1 MAKIDIV
8 ELCNKLDTHDIRYKF
23 QDEDTL
29 LVMGRFLVQGRY
41 GRILDTRR
49 KRNKIEPYMMFT
61 EIERVRKKNEKEGR
75 GYQ

>member
-1 MAKIDIV
+1 MARIDIV
-8 ELCNKLDTHDIRYKF
+8 ELCNKLDANGIRYRF

-29 LVMGRFLVQGRY
+29 LVMGRFLVQGKY